1 MTMEYLVKEFVFD
14 MEIRSLTDMT
24 IANYD
29 ARFPLELA
37 GIPLGFFFRLLP
49 KTVQRGSI
57 FRHRIQKNICKAA
70 YNIQMSNWKTRGF
83 RMNVLCIKMRI
94 CCRKTQFIVLI
105 MGIFIDKYSL

>member
-1 MTMEYLVKEFVFD
+1 MTMEYIVKEFVFD

-49 KTVQRGSI
+49 KTVQRGSV
-57 FRHRIQKNICKAA
+57 FRHRIQKNICKALKK
-70 YNIQMSNWKTRGF
+70 YNCQNGEQEVSK
-83 RMNVLCIKMRI
+83 
-94 CCRKTQFIVLI
+94 
-105 MGIFIDKYSL
+105 